1 MDHTQ
6 RCAVGAA
13 LVGCGRAR
21 NSTGITCSSSFRP
34 IHNESSGWRTNLH
47 MGTYRFLSLSI
58 VMLNAN
64 KEKIRQEARNLGLK
78 TETVRSD
85 GKRVKVRYDVLQR
98 QIAQKKRVR
107 NTNTASDNTA
117 MKRAKVNARKIN
129 ASAKRTV
136 VQRNNYKDEN
146 ALNNAFFNA
155 DNVPFNM
162 RNNAK
167 NAINHKFKTALV
179 NDIAPSPKLKRS
191 AVALATTIKGYLTSG
206 QFVKAVVTMANLF
219 LVVSLYQ
226 YYPRMGNNILNEMS
240 KTPFARAV
248 SRSNNG
254 SRSAFFARLLS
265 AFGASPTKA
274 QMIYESL
281 MLTIPHNV
289 HRRSLAGIML
299 NYLAMVVLA
308 LISMLPWEGASRQT
322 SFRLLKFILQVIEQ
336 MFPKVAQL
344 VFDVIVERKTTAKN
358 RTTKIRN
365 KLISVVLPLIL
376 KESLS

>member
-1 MDHTQ
+1 
-6 RCAVGAA
+6 
-13 LVGCGRAR
+13 
-21 NSTGITCSSSFRP
+21 
-34 IHNESSGWRTNLH
+34 
-47 MGTYRFLSLSI
+47 
-58 VMLNAN
+58 MLNAN

-179 NDIAPSPKLKRS
+179 NDIAATPKLKRS
-191 AVALATTIKGYLTSG
+191 AVALATRIKGFVASR
-206 QFVKAVVTMANLF
+206 QFVKAVVTVTSLF
-219 LVVSLYQ
+219 QVVALYQ
-226 YYPRMGNNILNEMS
+226 NPRAADMVLDEMS
-240 KTPFARAV
+240 RTPFARAV
-248 SRSNNG
+248 ARSDNG
-254 SRSAFFARLLS
+254 SRGALFARLMS
-265 AFGASPTKA
+265 AIGASPTEA
-274 QMIYESL
+274 QLIYEAVL
-281 MLTIPHNV
+281 ATIPGNV

-299 NYLAMVVLA
+299 NYLGMVVLS
-308 LISMLPWEGASRQT
+308 LVSMLPWEGASRAT
-322 SFRLLKFILQVIEQ
+322 SWRLLSFIFGVIEEV
-336 MFPKVAQL
+336 FPSVARL
-344 VFDVIVERKTTAKN
+344 VFTVIVQRKSTASSRWKGLG
-358 RTTKIRN
+358 KG
-365 KLISVVLPLIL
+365 LVSVALPLIV
-376 KESLS
+376 KQSLG

>member
-1 MDHTQ
+1 
-6 RCAVGAA
+6 
-13 LVGCGRAR
+13 
-21 NSTGITCSSSFRP
+21 
-34 IHNESSGWRTNLH
+34 
-47 MGTYRFLSLSI
+47 
-58 VMLNAN
+58 MLNAN

-146 ALNNAFFNA
+146 ALNNSFVNA

-179 NDIAPSPKLKRS
+179 NDIAATPKLKRS
-191 AVALATTIKGYLTSG
+191 AVALATRIKGFVASR
-206 QFVKAVVTMANLF
+206 QFVKAVVTVTSLF
-219 LVVSLYQ
+219 QVVALYQ
-226 YYPRMGNNILNEMS
+226 NPRAADMVLDEMS
-240 KTPFARAV
+240 RTPFARAV
-248 SRSNNG
+248 ARSDNG
-254 SRSAFFARLLS
+254 SRGALFARLMS
-265 AFGASPTKA
+265 AIGASPTEA
-274 QMIYESL
+274 QLIYEAVL
-281 MLTIPHNV
+281 ATIPGNV

-299 NYLAMVVLA
+299 NYLGMVVLS
-308 LISMLPWEGASRQT
+308 LVSMLPWEGASRAT
-322 SFRLLKFILQVIEQ
+322 SWRLLSFIFGVIEEV
-336 MFPKVAQL
+336 FPSVARL
-344 VFDVIVERKTTAKN
+344 VFTVIVQRKSTASSRWKGLG
-358 RTTKIRN
+358 KG
-365 KLISVVLPLIL
+365 LVSVALPLIV
-376 KESLS
+376 KQSLG

>member
-1 MDHTQ
+1 MKLQFAPCTIIIRFVRMNGTTDTMNNTTN
-6 RCAVGAA
+6 RRG
-13 LVGCGRAR
+13 G
-21 NSTGITCSSSFRP
+21 
-34 IHNESSGWRTNLH
+34 RTNLH

-98 QIAQKKRVR
+98 QIAQKKRMR

-146 ALNNAFFNA
+146 ALNNAFYNA

-162 RNNAK
+162 RNHAK

-179 NDIAPSPKLKRS
+179 NDIAATPKLKRS
-191 AVALATTIKGYLTSG
+191 AVALATRIKGFVASR
-206 QFVKAVVTMANLF
+206 QFVKAVVTVTSLF
-219 LVVSLYQ
+219 QVVALYQ
-226 YYPRMGNNILNEMS
+226 NPRAADDLLNQFS
-240 KTPFARAV
+240 KTPFVRAV
-248 SRSNNG
+248 ARSDNRSRG
-254 SRSAFFARLLS
+254 AIFARLMS
-265 AFGASPTKA
+265 AFGASTTEA
-274 QMIYESL
+274 QLIYESVL
-281 MLTIPHNV
+281 ATIPGNV

-299 NYLAMVVLA
+299 NYLGMVVLS
-308 LISMLPWEGASRQT
+308 LVSMLPWEGASRAT
-322 SFRLLKFILQVIEQ
+322 SWRLLSFIFGVIEDV
-336 MFPKVAQL
+336 FPSVARL
-344 VFDVIVERKTTAKN
+344 VFTVIVERKSTASSRWKGLAN
-358 RTTKIRN
+358 GLGKVGSLV
-365 KLISVVLPLIL
+365 KVALPLIV
-376 KESLS
+376 KQSLG